1 MSIKDMLNNDM
12 KAALKAGEK
21 ERLSV
26 IRMAKSAILYAE
38 KEKLHELDDEEVIE
52 VLFKE
57 VKKRKNDI
65 NEYERLGK
73 AEVVESLEREIAI
86 LSSYLPQQLTDEE
99 VEEIVRQAIIE
110 VGANSIKDMGKVMGT
125 VMSKVKG
132 RADGGLISNMVKMLL
147 Q

>member
-1 MSIKDMLNNDM
+1 MSIKDMLNQDM

-57 VKKRKNDI
+57 TKKRKNDI
-65 NEYERLGK
+65 EEYKRLGK
-73 AEVVESLEREIAI
+73 DEVVKSLEQEVAI
-86 LSSYLPQQLTDEE
+86 LSSYLPQQLTNEE
-99 VEEIVRQAIIE
+99 VEEIIRQTIFG
-110 VGANSIKDMGKVMGT
+110 VGANSIKDMGKVMSA
-125 VMSKVKG
+125 VMPKVKG
-132 RADGGLISNMVKMLL
+132 RADGGFVSNLVKTLL

>member
-1 MSIKDMLNNDM
+1 MSIKDMLNQDM

-21 ERLSV
+21 DRLSV

-57 VKKRKNDI
+57 TKKRKNDI
-65 NEYERLGK
+65 EEYKRLGK
-73 AEVVESLEREIAI
+73 DEVVKSLEQEVAI
-86 LSSYLPQQLTDEE
+86 LSSYLPQQLTNEE
-99 VEEIVRQAIIE
+99 VEEIIRQTIFE
-110 VGANSIKDMGKVMGT
+110 VGANSIKDMGKVMSA
-125 VMSKVKG
+125 VMPKVKG
-132 RADGGLISNMVKMLL
+132 RADGGFVSNLVRTLL

>member
-1 MSIKDMLNNDM
+1 MSIKDMLNRDM

-21 ERLSV
+21 DRLSV

-57 VKKRKNDI
+57 TKKRKNDME
-65 NEYERLGK
+65 EYERLGK
-73 AEVVESLEREIAI
+73 METVESLKQEVAI

-99 VEEIVRQAIIE
+99 VEELVRQTIFEI
-110 VGANSIKDMGKVMGT
+110 GANSIKEMGKVMGA
-125 VMSKVKG
+125 VMPKVKG
-132 RADGGLISNMVKMLL
+132 RADGGVVSKLVKKLL